1 MQSKFWFNRGYTAV
15 SEVVMFPWDTGYISE
30 DYRSLYIK
38 QECRV
43 VPHLQ
48 DFLSVG
54 SVVEQI
60 GVVSFVRKFGCQT
73 NWSCKF
79 CP

>member
-1 MQSKFWFNRGYTAV
+1 MHSKFWYNRGYTAV

-38 QECRV
+38 QECRAKF
-43 VPHLQ
+43 VPNLP

-60 GVVSFVRKFGCQT
+60 GVVSRDF
-73 NWSCKF
+73 
-79 CP
+79 